1 MAAQQPGS
9 VGRHAQPSEPDPDG
23 GVPPYGT
30 DPAGAGSSGPGL
42 YERQTALA
50 WAQAWQVIML
60 VGVVTFALGLILL
73 VWPKATLIVVAALLG
88 AALLVSGI
96 FRLIHGFTAHDATGG
111 MRAAYVIIGLLAILA
126 GLYCLRH
133 ISVTVVLLAFI
144 LGVFWTLH
152 GIVDLSVAATS
163 GPGTG
168 RGLRAVTG
176 VLSLAAGLIV
186 MFWPT
191 ISLKVL
197 LWVMGIWLLAYGVML
212 AVMALSIRHAARAA
226 LASARE
232 PT

>member
-1 MAAQQPGS
+1 MTAQQAGQGDRTVP
-9 VGRHAQPSEPDPDG
+9 PSEPGRGDG
-23 GVPPYGT
+23 TTAYG
-30 DPAGAGSSGPGL
+30 AGAGSSGPDL
-42 YERQTALA
+42 YQRESAA
-50 WAQAWQVIML
+50 IWAQAWQMIML
-60 VGVVTFALGLILL
+60 VAVVTFAVGLILL

-88 AALLVSGI
+88 AALLVSGL

-111 MRAAYVIIGLLAILA
+111 MRAAYVIIGLLATLA

-133 ISVTVVLLAFI
+133 LDVTVVLLAFI
-144 LGVFWTLH
+144 VGVFWTLH

-186 MFWPT
+186 MFWPK
-191 ISLKVL
+191 ISLSVL

-212 AVMALSIRHAARAA
+212 GVMALSIRHAAKAA
-226 LASARE
+226 LA
-232 PT
+232 

>member
-1 MAAQQPGS
+1 MTAQQSGEA
-9 VGRHAQPSEPDPDG
+9 GRHAQPMGPGLDG
-23 GVPPYGT
+23 GAAAHGT
-30 DPAGAGSSGPGL
+30 DTAGAGSSGL
-42 YERQTALA
+42 YERETAVA
-50 WAQAWQVIML
+50 WASAWQVMML
-60 VGVVTFALGLILL
+60 VAVVTFAVGLILL
-73 VWPKATLIVVAALLG
+73 VWPKATVIVVAALLG
-88 AALLVSGI
+88 AALLVTGI
-96 FRLIHGFTAHDATGG
+96 FRLIHGFTAQDASGG
-111 MRAAYVIIGLLAILA
+111 TRAAYVIIGLLAALA

-144 LGVFWTLH
+144 VGVFWTLH

-191 ISLKVL
+191 ISLTIL

-212 AVMALSIRHAARAA
+212 GVMAFSMRHVARAA
-226 LASARE
+226 L
-232 PT
+232 P

>member
-1 MAAQQPGS
+1 MTAQQAGQGDRTVP
-9 VGRHAQPSEPDPDG
+9 PSEPGRGDG
-23 GVPPYGT
+23 TTEYGAGA
-30 DPAGAGSSGPGL
+30 AGAGPSGPGL
-42 YERQTALA
+42 YQRESAA
-50 WAQAWQVIML
+50 IWAQAWQVIML
-60 VGVVTFALGLILL
+60 VAVVTFAVGLILL

-88 AALLVSGI
+88 VALLVSGL

-133 ISVTVVLLAFI
+133 LDVTVVLLAFI
-144 LGVFWTLH
+144 VGVFWTLH

-186 MFWPT
+186 MFWPK
-191 ISLKVL
+191 ISLSVL

-212 AVMALSIRHAARAA
+212 GVMALSIRHAAKAA
-226 LASARE
+226 LA
-232 PT
+232 

>member
-1 MAAQQPGS
+1 MTPQQPAP
-9 VGRHAQPSEPDPDG
+9 VGRHAQPPQPGLDG
-23 GVPPYGT
+23 EATPYGP
-30 DPAGAGSSGPGL
+30 DAAGAASGPGL

-50 WAQAWQVIML
+50 WAQAWQVAML
-60 VGVVTFALGLILL
+60 VAVVTFALGVILL
-73 VWPKATLIVVAALLG
+73 VWPQATLIVVAALLG
-88 AALLVSGI
+88 AALLVTGI
-96 FRLIHGFTAHDATGG
+96 FRLIHGLTAHDATGG
-111 MRAAYVIIGLLAILA
+111 MRAAYVIIGLLAALA

-144 LGVFWTLH
+144 VGVFWTLH

-176 VLSLAAGLIV
+176 AASLAAGLIV

-191 ISLKVL
+191 ISLKIL

-212 AVMALSIRHAARAA
+212 AVMAFQIRHAARAA
-226 LASARE
+226 LS
-232 PT
+232 

>member
-1 MAAQQPGS
+1 MTPQQSGQP
-9 VGRHAQPSEPDPDG
+9 RHAGRPREPELEGDAA
-23 GVPPYGT
+23 PYGT

-42 YERQTALA
+42 HERQTALA

-111 MRAAYVIIGLLAILA
+111 MRAAYVIIGLLATLA

-144 LGVFWTLH
+144 VGVFWTLQ
-152 GIVDLSVAATS
+152 GIVDLTVAATS

-176 VLSLAAGLIV
+176 VASLAAGLIV

-191 ISLKVL
+191 ISLTVL

-212 AVMALSIRHAARAA
+212 AVMALTIRHAARAA
-226 LASARE
+226 LA
-232 PT
+232 

>member
-1 MAAQQPGS
+1 MTAQQAGQGDRTVP
-9 VGRHAQPSEPDPDG
+9 PSEPGRGDG
-23 GVPPYGT
+23 TTAYGAGG
-30 DPAGAGSSGPGL
+30 AGAGSSGPGL
-42 YERQTALA
+42 YQRESAA
-50 WAQAWQVIML
+50 IWAQAWQMIML
-60 VGVVTFALGLILL
+60 VAVVTFAVGLILL

-88 AALLVSGI
+88 VALLVSGL

-111 MRAAYVIIGLLAILA
+111 MRAAYVIIGLLATLA

-133 ISVTVVLLAFI
+133 LDVTVVLLAFI
-144 LGVFWTLH
+144 VGVFWTLH

-186 MFWPT
+186 MFWPK
-191 ISLKVL
+191 ISLSVL

-212 AVMALSIRHAARAA
+212 GVMALSIRHAAKAA
-226 LASARE
+226 LA
-232 PT
+232 

>member
-1 MAAQQPGS
+1 MTAQQSGQP
-9 VGRHAQPSEPDPDG
+9 RHAGQPREPGLDG
-23 GVPPYGT
+23 GATPHGT
-30 DPAGAGSSGPGL
+30 HTAGAGSSGPGL
-42 YERQTALA
+42 YERQTAMA

-73 VWPKATLIVVAALLG
+73 VWPQATLIVVAAVLG
-88 AALLVSGI
+88 VALLVSGI

-111 MRAAYVIIGLLAILA
+111 MRAAYVIIGLLATLA

-144 LGVFWTLH
+144 VGVFWTLH

-163 GPGTG
+163 GPHTG

-191 ISLKVL
+191 ISLTIL

-212 AVMALSIRHAARAA
+212 AVMALEIRHAAKKA
-226 LASARE
+226 LS
-232 PT
+232 

>member
-1 MAAQQPGS
+1 MTAQHSGPA
-9 VGRHAQPSEPDPDG
+9 GRHAQPPEPGQDG
-23 GVPPYGT
+23 GTSGYGS
-30 DPAGAGSSGPGL
+30 DAGL
-42 YERQTALA
+42 YERETALA
-50 WAQAWQVIML
+50 WASAWQVMMFAA
-60 VGVVTFALGLILL
+60 VATFAVGLILV

-96 FRLIHGFTAHDATGG
+96 FRLIHGFAAHGLSGG
-111 MRAAYVIIGLLAILA
+111 TRAAYVVIGLLAALV

-133 ISVTVVLLAFI
+133 LDVTVVLLAF
-144 LGVFWTLH
+144 LVGVFWTLH

-168 RGLRAVTG
+168 RGLRAFTG

-191 ISLKVL
+191 ISLHIL

-212 AVMALSIRHAARAA
+212 AVMAFQVRHVAKAA
-226 LASARE
+226 LS
-232 PT
+232 